1 MKDNIAVVC
10 SGLCLLH
17 CILLPVLL
25 TLGMTG
31 VLTAMMA
38 AEWFHIIVLIPVI
51 GVALASL
58 PMSYF
63 KHGSVIPV
71 AFAGV
76 GISGLISSLFL
87 AEVYELWLTIPSALL
102 VIWAHLW
109 NRWLLIQYNMKW
121 TVQTDG

>member
-25 TLGMTG
+25 ALGMTG
-31 VLTAMMA
+31 LLTAMMA
-38 AEWFHIIVLIPVI
+38 SEWFHALVLVPVI
-51 GVALASL
+51 GLAVVSL
-58 PMSYF
+58 PVSYF
-63 KHGSVIPV
+63 KHGSIKPL

-76 GISGLISSLFL
+76 GISGLISSLFV
-87 AEVYELWLTIPSALL
+87 AEAYELWLTIPSALL

-109 NRWLLIQYNMKW
+109 NRWLLIRHNMQW
-121 TVQTDG
+121 AVQTDG